1 MTSSFFFSGG
11 QVDCADGTDEIFIR
25 KLPAEEFETA
35 GGLARDPDDPTT
47 RWDGVLFSTL
57 KYL

>member
-35 GGLARDPDDPTT
+35 GGLARDPDDPPPGGT
-47 RWDGVLFSTL
+47 VSFSRL
-57 KYL
+57 